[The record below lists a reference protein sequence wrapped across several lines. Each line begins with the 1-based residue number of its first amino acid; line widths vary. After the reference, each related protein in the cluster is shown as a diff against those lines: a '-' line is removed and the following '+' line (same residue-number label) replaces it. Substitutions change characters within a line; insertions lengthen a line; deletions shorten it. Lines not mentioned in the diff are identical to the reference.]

1 MANLLCHQGVLDL
14 DEDGVVDGHLLH
26 QGDGVPA
33 LVQLQPGVVPLPD
46 GAPNGNTKV
55 FSFTIAS
62 TILSTFERAF

>member
-33 LVQLQPGVVPLPD
+33 LVQLQLGVVPLPN
-46 GAPNGNTKV
+46 GAPNGNT
-55 FSFTIAS
+55 
-62 TILSTFERAF
+62 